1 MNSIQYCTYLFFIR
15 IFSFS
20 IVFKLDNDVET
31 APRYSYSFG
40 CSRVVPQ
47 KRATMGFWD
56 RAQVIRIWSGIFGAS
71 QVIWVSRAGWVF
83 FVLLIHKTAEASSK
97 IRVQKLE
104 KEGEVDPENCVT
116 KIIIRQAVLELP
128 PQARNTSSSV
138 TSLKSQ
144 ITKLNAMG
152 FTWSVIP
159 YRE

>member
-1 MNSIQYCTYLFFIR
+1 M
-15 IFSFS
+15 
-20 IVFKLDNDVET
+20 
-31 APRYSYSFG
+31 
-40 CSRVVPQ
+40 
-47 KRATMGFWD
+47 
-56 RAQVIRIWSGIFGAS
+56 
-71 QVIWVSRAGWVF
+71 GWVF

-116 KIIIRQAVLELP
+116 KIIICQAVLELP